1 MNYRQ
6 IETGLARFTLC
17 ALVIYVPVETW
28 MSLSSGLWNPF
39 YIVDLIA
46 MALLFV
52 GAVRSLRARPNPAP
66 GILSAALAWT
76 AANGWRAT
84 FGRMVEIRS
93 GRELDYG
100 TAELWAVGAA
110 TAITL
115 GCLAV
120 SLLLVA
126 RAERGERYM
135 TRSDL

>member
-1 MNYRQ
+1 MNHRQ
-6 IETGLARFTLC
+6 IETGLARFTLG

-28 MSLSSGLWNPF
+28 VSDGLLNPF

-46 MALLFV
+46 MVLLFV
-52 GAVRSLRARPNPAP
+52 GAVRSLRARPDSAP
-66 GILSAALAWT
+66 GIMCAAFAWT

-84 FGRMVEIRS
+84 FGRLVEIRS

-115 GCLAV
+115 GCLTV

-126 RAERGERYM
+126 RAERRARE
-135 TRSDL
+135 TQ